1 MSVVRWRRAA
11 AVSILALMA
20 IPFAQAADA
29 PAAPGTAAPAAAA
42 APASAATLPTGP
54 PSASAPTRIAVP
66 IPTDPV
72 ADASEPESMFPDLL
86 APLRKYGVESWRDVF
101 QLQPWT
107 GTLGFT
113 FDDQEQRIRAPGSP
127 TQTFSNRLL
136 TESATLSNDNFAII
150 DPRLFTGS
158 LSLGVSFQQGW
169 QQSLG
174 LSQHENATLDTYA
187 FDGTFLPESPYNLN
201 LFAVKSQSTYIQPSG
216 SATHTDIQNQG
227 VAFQLRETS
236 VLRDKEIL
244 PYFSANFR
252 AFQQFEKQTTTY
264 GGQSFKQDDRRD
276 QIAFGFQNGGE
287 NSDLTFQ
294 YQYTKLDNFAYTDGS
309 YNSQNANAYYSID
322 FGPTLNWRSDSRLN
336 YYLRNG
342 TSPGSNLDTLDI
354 NEFLTIDHSTNLSS
368 NYNYQLTR
376 QSAEVGTAT
385 TQSFGAQ
392 FNQQVF
398 HNLSLTEG
406 LTAVYSTLPGGTIS
420 SAGVA
425 GSFNYGH
432 VVPWQGQLSLA
443 GGGGYLIT
451 SSEVPA
457 GVVPVVDAPY
467 VVPPIIG
474 AGAAILLRDRN
485 IETASIIVVVLK
497 GATRVTAVLDVDYT
511 VQVNGDQT
519 SLVPLATSALMQ
531 PGDPLN
537 VSYVFQVAPNSKFQT
552 TSGSASIGIDWPW
565 FGFNLSHDQTDQTPI
580 SGGDDTLLVSER
592 RDAGLVY
599 VRGNWDEVQARA
611 AAGVTSYDSLRLTYV
626 ERRVDVFMTYAPYQN
641 LSFNLALNESRTNYQ
656 NPVHST
662 TNDAARFDAQWS
674 WGPWQTS
681 AYASWRRFVDTQQP
695 TETIAEAGLRL
706 RRTWTK
712 LDVNFFAA
720 IQQRT
725 KGDIVSPN
733 GIVHLAVIR
742 RF

>member
-1 MSVVRWRRAA
+1 MSVAYRRG
-11 AVSILALMA
+11 AVVVPFLALMA
-20 IPFAQAADA
+20 MPLAHAADA
-29 PAAPGTAAPAAAA
+29 PATPAAAA
-42 APASAATLPTGP
+42 APASGAALPTTP
-54 PSASAPTRIAVP
+54 PAASAPSGREV
-66 IPTDPV
+66 IPSAAT
-72 ADASEPESMFPDLL
+72 ATTASESEPESDSVFPDLL
-86 APLRKYGVESWRDVF
+86 APLRKFGVESWGDVV

-107 GTLGFT
+107 GSLGFT
-113 FDDQEQRIRAPGSP
+113 FDDQEQRVRAPGSP

-136 TESATLSNDNFAII
+136 TESATISNDNFAIV
-150 DPRLFTGS
+150 DPRFFTGS

-169 QQSLG
+169 QESLG
-174 LSQHENATLDTYA
+174 LSQHETATLDTYS
-187 FDGTFLPESPYNLN
+187 FDGTFLPQTPYNLE
-201 LFAVKSQSTYIQPSG
+201 LFAVKSQNTYVQPSG
-216 SATHTDIQNQG
+216 SATHSDIQNQG
-227 VAFQLRETS
+227 IAFQLRETS
-236 VLRDKEIL
+236 ILRDKEIL

-252 AFQQFEKQTTTY
+252 AFQQYDKQTTTY
-264 GGQSFKQDDRRD
+264 GGQSFKQNDRRD

-287 NSDLTFQ
+287 TSDLTFQ

-309 YNSQNANAYYSID
+309 YNSQNANAYYSLD

-336 YYLRNG
+336 YYSRTGATL
-342 TSPGSNLDTLDI
+342 GSNLDTLDV

-406 LTAVYSTLPGGTIS
+406 LTAIYSSLPGGTIS
-420 SAGVA
+420 SAGA
-425 GSFNYGH
+425 SASFNYGH
-432 VVPWQGQLSLA
+432 VVPWDGQLTLA
-443 GGGGYLIT
+443 GGGGYLVT

-497 GATRVTAVLDVDYT
+497 NGTRVTAVLDVDYT

-519 SLVPLATSALMQ
+519 SLIPLATSALMQ

-552 TSGSASIGIDWPW
+552 TSGSASVGIDWPW
-565 FGFNLSHDQTDQTPI
+565 FGFNYSHDQTDQTPL
-580 SGGDDTLLVSER
+580 SGGDNTLLLSER

-599 VRGNWDEVQARA
+599 VRGVWDEFQVRA
-611 AAGVTSYDSLRLTYV
+611 GAGMTSYDSLRLTYV
-626 ERRVDVFMTYAPYQN
+626 ERRFDAFMTYAPYQN
-641 LSFNLALNESRTNYQ
+641 LNFNLALNESRTNYQ

-662 TNDAARFDAQWS
+662 TNDAVRFDAQWS

-681 AYASWRRFVDTQQP
+681 AYAAWRRFVDTQQP
-695 TETIAEAGLRL
+695 TETIAEAGVRL

-712 LDVNFFAA
+712 LDVNFVAA

-725 KGDIVSPN
+725 PN
-733 GIVHLAVIR
+733 GIIHLAVVR

>member
-1 MSVVRWRRAA
+1 M
-11 AVSILALMA
+11 
-20 IPFAQAADA
+20 
-29 PAAPGTAAPAAAA
+29 
-42 APASAATLPTGP
+42 
-54 PSASAPTRIAVP
+54 
-66 IPTDPV
+66 
-72 ADASEPESMFPDLL
+72 
-86 APLRKYGVESWRDVF
+86 
-101 QLQPWT
+101 QPWT

-113 FDDQEQRIRAPGSP
+113 FDDQEQRIRASGSP

-136 TESATLSNDNFAII
+136 TESATISQDNFAII

-158 LSLGVSFQQGW
+158 LMLGVSFQQGW
-169 QQSLG
+169 QESLG
-174 LSQHENATLDTYA
+174 LSQHETATLDTYS

-201 LFAVKSQSTYIQPSG
+201 LFAMRSQNTYVQPSG
-216 SATHTDIQNQG
+216 SATHSDIQNQG
-227 VAFQLRETS
+227 IAFQLRETS
-236 VLRDKEIL
+236 ILRDREIL

-252 AFQQFEKQTTTY
+252 AFQQYEKQTTTF
-264 GGQSFKQDDRRD
+264 GGQSFKQNDRRD

-309 YNSQNANAYYSID
+309 YNSQNANAYYSLD

-336 YYLRNG
+336 YYSRSGATL
-342 TSPGSNLDTLDI
+342 GSNLDTLDI

-368 NYNYQLTR
+368 IYNYQLTH

-392 FNQQVF
+392 YNQQVF

-406 LTAVYSTLPGGTIS
+406 LTAIYSALPGGTIS
-420 SAGVA
+420 SAGA
-425 GSFNYGH
+425 SASFNYGH
-432 VVPWQGQLSLA
+432 AVPWDGQLTLA
-443 GGGGYLIT
+443 GGGGYLVT
-451 SSEVPA
+451 SSQVPS

-467 VVPPIIG
+467 VVPPNVG

-485 IETASIIVVVLK
+485 IDTASIVVVVLK

-511 VQVNGDQT
+511 VQVDGDRT

-565 FGFNLSHDQTDQTPI
+565 FGFNLSHDQTDQTPL
-580 SGGDDTLLVSER
+580 SGGDDTFLLSER

-599 VRGNWDEVQARA
+599 VRGIWDEFQVRA
-611 AAGVTSYDSLRLTYV
+611 GAGVTSYDSLRLTYV
-626 ERRVDVFMTYAPYQN
+626 ERRFDVFMTYAPYQN
-641 LSFNLALNESRTNYQ
+641 LNFNLSLNESRTNYQ
-656 NPVHST
+656 LPVHST
-662 TNDAARFDAQWS
+662 TNDAVRFDTQWS

-681 AYASWRRFVDTQQP
+681 AYASWRRFVDTEQP
-695 TETIAEAGLRL
+695 TETVAEAGVRL

-712 LDVNFFAA
+712 LDVNFVAA

-725 KGDIVSPN
+725 KGEIVSPN
-733 GIVHLAVIR
+733 GIIHLAVVR

>member
-1 MSVVRWRRAA
+1 MNACWRGAA
-11 AVSILALMA
+11 AIPILALLAMPLA
-20 IPFAQAADA
+20 HAADA
-29 PAAPGTAAPAAAA
+29 PVTPEAGAAPATALPTTP
-42 APASAATLPTGP
+42 PASAAPSGPVPTERS
-54 PSASAPTRIAVP
+54 SAVT
-66 IPTDPV
+66 
-72 ADASEPESMFPDLL
+72 DASEPESLFPDLL
-86 APLRKYGVESWRDVF
+86 APLRRFGVESWWDVF
-101 QLQPWT
+101 QMSPWT

-136 TESATLSNDNFAII
+136 TESATISNDNFAIV
-150 DPRLFTGS
+150 DPRFFTGS

-169 QQSLG
+169 QESLG
-174 LSQHENATLDTYA
+174 LSQHETATLDTYS
-187 FDGTFLPESPYNLN
+187 FDGTFLPQTPYNLE
-201 LFAVKSQSTYIQPSG
+201 LFAVKSQNTYVQPSG
-216 SATHTDIQNQG
+216 SATHSDIQNQG
-227 VAFQLRETS
+227 IAFQLRETS
-236 VLRDKEIL
+236 ILRDKEIL

-252 AFQQFEKQTTTY
+252 AFQQYDKQTTTY
-264 GGQSFKQDDRRD
+264 GGQSFKQNDRRD

-287 NSDLTFQ
+287 TSDLTFQ

-309 YNSQNANAYYSID
+309 YNSQNANAYYSLD

-336 YYLRNG
+336 YYSRTGATL
-342 TSPGSNLDTLDI
+342 GSNLDTLDV

-392 FNQQVF
+392 YNQQVF
-398 HNLSLTEG
+398 QNLSLTEG
-406 LTAVYSTLPGGTIS
+406 LTAIYSSLPGGTIS
-420 SAGVA
+420 SAGA
-425 GSFNYGH
+425 SASFNYGH
-432 VVPWQGQLSLA
+432 VVPWNGQLNLA
-443 GGGGYLIT
+443 GGGGYLVT
-451 SSEVPA
+451 SSQVPA

-467 VVPPIIG
+467 VVPPNIG
-474 AGAAILLRDRN
+474 AGATIQLRDRN

-497 GATRVTAVLDVDYT
+497 NGVRVTAVLDIDYT
-511 VQVNGDQT
+511 IQVNGDRT
-519 SLVPLATSALMQ
+519 SIVPLATSALMQ

-537 VSYVFQVAPNSKFQT
+537 ISYVFQVAPNSKFQT
-552 TSGSASIGIDWPW
+552 TSGSASVGIDWPW
-565 FGFNLSHDQTDQTPI
+565 FGFNYSHDQTDQTPL
-580 SGGDDTLLVSER
+580 SGGDDTLLLSER

-599 VRGNWDEVQARA
+599 VRGIWDEFQVRA
-611 AAGVTSYDSLRLTYV
+611 GAGLVNYDSLRLTYV
-626 ERRVDVFMTYAPYQN
+626 ERRFDAFMTYAPYQN
-641 LSFNLALNESRTNYQ
+641 LNFNLALNESRTNYQ
-656 NPVHST
+656 LPVHST
-662 TNDAARFDAQWS
+662 TNDAIRFDAQWS

-712 LDVNFFAA
+712 LDVNFVAA

-725 KGDIVSPN
+725 KGEIVSPN
-733 GIVHLAVIR
+733 GIIHLAVVR